1 MQDFFCLAAEAAA
14 AAIQLG
20 RTFAIKS
27 IPSFYSLWFR
37 ASLFVLCSFSAH
49 NCHSFMHTVVL
60 CSAHTIF
67 FNLVLCSAAH
77 NCLPSMPYLLVL

>member
-27 IPSFYSLWFR
+27 IPSFIHFAVSGKSILFCVLFLHIIAILSCIR
-37 ASLFVLCSFSAH
+37 LFFVL
-49 NCHSFMHTVVL
+49 HTQFFLILFCVL
-60 CSAHTIF
+60 LHTIAF
-67 FNLVLCSAAH
+67 
-77 NCLPSMPYLLVL
+77 LPCHIF